1 MIAALTMGF
10 FYKLNEARFA
20 FIIEEINQRKKNNNI
35 PGVTNKNKNIA
46 TVNL

>member
-20 FIIEEINQRKKNNNI
+20 FIIEEINQRKKNNTI
-35 PGVTNKNKNIA
+35 SDVTNNDNNIA